1 MSDLFYMQ
9 DSRSNVGSRAMF
21 WRDGG
26 GYTSNLDEA
35 EQFTR
40 EHAVR
45 QYECRET
52 DLPWPV
58 GYVRALAQVG
68 VDFQYL
74 DLPQAQALEAAPSD
88 DLIYVAY
95 RQAWDGNCLIW
106 MGEAGP
112 KSNLA
117 DASTWSLSLASGFAD
132 RGYVPWPKTYID
144 QHSRPVVQACMLN
157 HKQALRSVSLKLPK
171 VKPQRRKWRTY
182 ITNCHGCGR
191 FLTEAQRYG
200 YCPNCDASN
209 AP

>member
-1 MSDLFYMQ
+1 MVDLFYMQ

-45 QYECRET
+45 QYEWRET

-58 GYVRALAQVG
+58 EYVRERMEVG
-68 VDFQYL
+68 VDHQYL
-74 DLPQAQALEAAPSD
+74 DLKQEQALAAARAD
-88 DLIYVAY
+88 DRIYVAHK
-95 RQAWDGNCLIW
+95 QAWDGNCLIW
-106 MGEAGP
+106 KSQALGP
-112 KSNLA
+112 TSNLE
-117 DASTWSLSLASGFAD
+117 DATTWSLSHTPGFTG
-132 RGYVPWPKTYID
+132 RGYLPWPKTYID

-171 VKPQRRKWRTY
+171 IKRQKHRRDVHR
-182 ITNCHGCGR
+182 CSCCGR
-191 FLTEAQRYG
+191 FLRMIDMYTS
-200 YCPNCDASN
+200 CPNCEASN

>member
-1 MSDLFYMQ
+1 MSDLFYIQ

-26 GYTSNLDEA
+26 GYTSNLDQA

-40 EHAVR
+40 EQAVR

-58 GYVRALAQVG
+58 GYVRALAEVG

-74 DLPQAQALEAAPSD
+74 DLPQAQVLADAPSED
-88 DLIYVAY
+88 RIYVAHK
-95 RQAWDGNCLIW
+95 QAWDGNCLIW
-106 MGEAGP
+106 KSQALGP
-112 KSNLA
+112 TSNLE
-117 DASTWSLSLASGFAD
+117 DATTWSLSHAPGFTG

-157 HKQALRSVSLKLPK
+157 HKQALRSVGLKLPK
-171 VKPQRRKWRTY
+171 IKPQKYRRYVHR
-182 ITNCHGCGR
+182 CSGCGR
-191 FLTEAQRYG
+191 FLREIDAYTS
-200 YCPNCDASN
+200 CPNCDVSN

>member
-1 MSDLFYMQ
+1 MSDLFYLQ

-35 EQFTR
+35 EQFAR
-40 EHAVR
+40 ERAVR

-58 GYVRALAQVG
+58 DYVRDLAQVG

-74 DLPQAQALEAAPSD
+74 DLTQEQALAAAPAD
-88 DLIYVAY
+88 DRIYVAY
-95 RQAWDGNCLIW
+95 KQAWDGNCLIW
-106 MGEAGP
+106 RRVWTGHT
-112 KSNLA
+112 SNLA
-117 DASTWSLSLASGFAD
+117 DATTWSLAEVPELAAQGF
-132 RGYVPWPKTYID
+132 VPWPKSYID
-144 QHSRPVVQACMLN
+144 QHSRPVVPANLLN
-157 HKQALRSVSLKLPK
+157 HKQALRSVGLKLPK
-171 VKPQRRKWRTY
+171 VKRQRIRRYTF
-182 ITNCHGCGR
+182 NCHGCGR

-200 YCPNCDASN
+200 SCPNCDVSN